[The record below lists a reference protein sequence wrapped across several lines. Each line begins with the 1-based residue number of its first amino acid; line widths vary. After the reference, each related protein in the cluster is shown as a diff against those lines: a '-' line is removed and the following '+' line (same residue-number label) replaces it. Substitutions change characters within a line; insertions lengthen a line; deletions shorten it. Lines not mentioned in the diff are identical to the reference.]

1 MIIINND
8 NAYISILPI
17 SPRGTRR
24 AHMSPEEYGNFS
36 RLKLLEINMFLY
48 YKNKATGDIFEENG
62 IREQFSVW
70 NLLCPRQIKLT
81 LTKYGYCICC
91 FTSKR
96 CPSATKYP
104 FL

>member
-62 IREQFSVW
+62 ISEQLSL
-70 NLLCPRQIKLT
+70 NKESSNDPIESNTIIQSN
-81 LTKYGYCICC
+81 TKSC
-91 FTSKR
+91 
-96 CPSATKYP
+96 
-104 FL
+104 